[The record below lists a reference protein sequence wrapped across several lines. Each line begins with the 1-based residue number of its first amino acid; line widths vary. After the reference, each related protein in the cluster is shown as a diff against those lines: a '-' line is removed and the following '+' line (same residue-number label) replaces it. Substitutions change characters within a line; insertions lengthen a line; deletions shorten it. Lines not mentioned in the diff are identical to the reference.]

1 MFQTHSIGSMWD
13 IEAWV
18 QRVAKISGQPV
29 DWYFAGGRVMVLA
42 LGDLA
47 KVRAAIRKLMP
58 EHDAMYA
65 KANAAF
71 SVGGKLY
78 SPRPAWWTNEDERE
92 YDTAPR
98 ITAPDGSLV
107 LFDPLADAIILA
119 VTR

>member
-71 SVGGKLY
+71 PWAASCTL
-78 SPRPAWWTNEDERE
+78 R
-92 YDTAPR
+92 APR
-98 ITAPDGSLV
+98 GGRTKTNANTTRRRASLR
-107 LFDPLADAIILA
+107 PMA
-119 VTR
+119 VSSSSIRWPMLSFWR